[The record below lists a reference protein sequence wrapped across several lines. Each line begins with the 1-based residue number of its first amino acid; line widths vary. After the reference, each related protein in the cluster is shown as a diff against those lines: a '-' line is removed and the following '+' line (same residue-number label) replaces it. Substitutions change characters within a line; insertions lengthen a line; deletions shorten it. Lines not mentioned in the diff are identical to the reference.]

1 MATPYWTG
9 RARRAGLYCSSAATA
24 GPHLRAAAE
33 RRRQDRWRDLRARL
47 GESAPRGPR
56 DHGCRGRRHGAGR
69 PLREADAGRD
79 ARSADPQDGSRLQ
92 DCALAPGLRFR
103 HRTEKSPYSSDRHM
117 VRCHHTPADRGHRLR
132 PNAARG
138 RRPRKGPELRPP
150 QPGPRPPRQAGRE
163 RSVHTGPGGLCGGRA
178 ACRWPW
184 AGGGEV
190 PFVSF
195 GKNRVRRGFG
205 APRRCGP
212 LGSRPP

>member
-9 RARRAGLYCSSAATA
+9 RARRAGLSCSSAATA

-33 RRRQDRWRDLRARL
+33 RRRRDHWRDPRAQL

-56 DHGCRGRRHGAGR
+56 DHGCWGRRHGAGR

-163 RSVHTGPGGLCGGRA
+163 RSVHTGPGACAVATRPVVGLGR
-178 ACRWPW
+178 
-184 AGGGEV
+184 GEGRCLLL
-190 PFVSF
+190 VSERT
-195 GKNRVRRGFG
+195 G
-205 APRRCGP
+205 
-212 LGSRPP
+212 